1 MARLR
6 RTSAVLETARQR
18 LAGLK
23 SIDPAPN
30 FGPGLTVAGFET
42 KATGI
47 TTMLS
52 DYNQK
57 VAELDDLGNA
67 LDAAESELSDLNGRV
82 LSAAKAQY
90 GPDSSEYEMVGG
102 TRRSERKRPARKGEG
117 GSASPKP

>member
-6 RTSAVLETARQR
+6 RTSPVVETARQR

-23 SIDPAPN
+23 SINPAPN
-30 FGPGLTVAGFET
+30 FGPGLTVAGFEA
-42 KATGI
+42 KATGVD
-47 TTMLS
+47 TMLS
-52 DYNQK
+52 EYNQK

-82 LSAAKAQY
+82 LSATKAQY

-102 TRRSERKRPARKGEG
+102 TRRSERKRPVRKGGG
-117 GSASPKP
+117 GSGSPKP